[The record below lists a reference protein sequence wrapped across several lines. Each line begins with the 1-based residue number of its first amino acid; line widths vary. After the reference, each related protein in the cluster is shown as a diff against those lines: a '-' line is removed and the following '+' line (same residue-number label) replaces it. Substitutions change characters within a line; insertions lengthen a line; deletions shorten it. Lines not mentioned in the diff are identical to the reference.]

1 MTDSNMKV
9 KCNLLTG
16 GLPVRWRLR
25 RKKYGHC
32 FHFHP
37 HPASPRPWHREPLQ
51 DRLILLSFMKQ
62 LWPVENLN
70 QSSAAKCI
78 LAVLLSARISGD
90 TGGCTSAYGTGL
102 GFGQWLCSPREPRGS
117 RCPLPAS
124 QTVVTDTVLSSAVAT
139 GLNIRAGQG
148 MNRQKEIKCD
158 KTKPPDNKEPVYV
171 PLQRVI

>member
-37 HPASPRPWHREPLQ
+37 HPASPKPWHTKPLQ
-51 DRLILLSFMKQ
+51 DRLILWSFMKQ
-62 LWPVENLN
+62 LWPVETLN

-90 TGGCTSAYGTGL
+90 TGGRLHERLQHWPGVWAVVVQPQRAKEQQVPT
-102 GFGQWLCSPREPRGS
+102 
-117 RCPLPAS
+117 LPAS
-124 QTVVTDTVLSSAVAT
+124 QTAATERCAEQCCSHRAKPKRWTVHE
-139 GLNIRAGQG
+139 Q
-148 MNRQKEIKCD
+148 
-158 KTKPPDNKEPVYV
+158 TKGI
-171 PLQRVI
+171 LL

>member
-70 QSSAAKCI
+70 QPSAAKYI

-90 TGGCTSAYGTGL
+90 TGGRLHECLWHWLGVWVMAVQPQRAKGQQVPTTCFTDSSNRHCVKQRCSHRAKHKSWTGH
-102 GFGQWLCSPREPRGS
+102 E
-117 RCPLPAS
+117 
-124 QTVVTDTVLSSAVAT
+124 QTK
-139 GLNIRAGQG
+139 GN
-148 MNRQKEIKCD
+148 
-158 KTKPPDNKEPVYV
+158 
-171 PLQRVI
+171 

>member
-90 TGGCTSAYGTGL
+90 TGGRLHECLWHWPGVWAVVVQPQRAK
-102 GFGQWLCSPREPRGS
+102 GQQVPTTCFTDSSNKALC
-117 RCPLPAS
+117 
-124 QTVVTDTVLSSAVAT
+124 
-139 GLNIRAGQG
+139 
-148 MNRQKEIKCD
+148 
-158 KTKPPDNKEPVYV
+158 
-171 PLQRVI
+171 